1 MIKKNCTLRIKPL
14 LVYWLH
20 NCLSKKW
27 LSANRQHYKKQTK
40 TNKNILIQWPYKV
53 QSSFFFNTLITYDS

>member
-20 NCLSKKW
+20 SLSKKW
-27 LSANRQHYKKQTK
+27 LSANRQQYKKK
-40 TNKNILIQWPYKV
+40 KKKKHLQWPYKV

>member
-20 NCLSKKW
+20 SLSKKW
-27 LSANRQHYKKQTK
+27 LSANRQQYKKKKKIYNGHTK
-40 TNKNILIQWPYKV
+40 YKV
-53 QSSFFFNTLITYDS
+53 VFFFNTLITYDS

>member
-27 LSANRQHYKKQTK
+27 LSANRQHYNQKKH
-40 TNKNILIQWPYKV
+40 LQWPYKV
-53 QSSFFFNTLITYDS
+53 GFFFLIL

>member
-20 NCLSKKW
+20 SLSKKW
-27 LSANRQHYKKQTK
+27 LSANRQQYKKK
-40 TNKNILIQWPYKV
+40 KKKNKV
-53 QSSFFFNTLITYDS
+53 VFFFNTLITYDS